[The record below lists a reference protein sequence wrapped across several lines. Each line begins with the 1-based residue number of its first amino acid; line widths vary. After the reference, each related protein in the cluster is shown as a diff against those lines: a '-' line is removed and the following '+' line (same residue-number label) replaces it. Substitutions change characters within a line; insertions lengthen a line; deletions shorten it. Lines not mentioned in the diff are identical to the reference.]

1 MKNITLESTLETWS
15 FELNDTM
22 FEVQVFND
30 KGRTIKSVFKENQE
44 DLTEE
49 EENIILNWVKNID
62 HI

>member
-49 EENIILNWVKNID
+49 EGNIILNWVKNID